1 MNNQD
6 MQEMDNMLLRL
17 CLMDKSF
24 PALYGALCNL
34 EKKWQTS
41 SPVKMWVKAL
51 AARHKLAKS
60 KRPDLLLPQLFVD
73 LDPHE
78 AVVVEA
84 ILLCILCNDR
94 NYYCLP
100 PLLFELG
107 QMLLAHGD
115 TWRIVKEEISESE
128 KQYIQDGHEVSGEH
142 YPSIVVPT
150 KSQQDN
156 SLAHEEE

>member
-6 MQEMDNMLLRL
+6 IDLLNL
-17 CLMDKSF
+17 CLEDSLF
-24 PALYGALCNL
+24 AALYEGLCKL
-34 EKKWQTS
+34 EKKLQTS
-41 SPVKMWVKAL
+41 SPADMWVKAL
-51 AARHKLAKS
+51 SARHKMAQS
-60 KRPDLLLPQLFVD
+60 KRPDLLLQQLFVD
-73 LDPHE
+73 LEPHE